1 MRTRDIAML
10 VALAAIWGLSFPLTR
25 LAAPAFGPLPLVG
38 VRVLVAVAVLL
49 PLVLIKERAVLRQ
62 NLGPLFFLG
71 IINSAVPF
79 ALFAFA
85 VLHITS
91 GFTAL
96 LNATTPM
103 FGAVL
108 AAFIFNERVTRSRW
122 LGVFIGFV
130 GVGTLVWDAVG
141 TRSPHA
147 AYGVAAA
154 LTAAFLYAI
163 AATYTK
169 RRLGTLDSTTLAAG
183 SLTGAAIVSLPF
195 AVWQWPSVSPTLVQ
209 WLCAIFLGLFGTAI
223 AYALYFRLIKNVG
236 VARATTVTFLVP
248 LFGIFWGALI
258 LHEHI
263 TWTLLVSCVLVA
275 IGTSLAVGV
284 LRLPESKTEG
294 IA

>member
-1 MRTRDIAML
+1 MRTRDVAML

-25 LAAPAFGPLPLVG
+25 LASPAFGPLPLVG
-38 VRVLVAVAVLL
+38 VRIVVAVLVLL
-49 PLVLIKERAVLRQ
+49 PLVKERAALRK

-71 IINSAVPF
+71 LMNSAIPF

-108 AAFIFNERVTRSRW
+108 AALVFNEQVTRSRL
-122 LGVFIGFV
+122 LGVFVGFL
-130 GVGTLVWDAVG
+130 GVATLVWDAVG

-147 AYGVAAA
+147 AYGIAAA
-154 LTAAFLYAI
+154 LCAAFLYAI

-183 SLTGAAIVSLPF
+183 SLTGAAIATIPF
-195 AVWQWPSVSPTLVQ
+195 AVWQWPSVSPTLTQ
-209 WLCAIFLGLFGTAI
+209 WSCAIFLGLFGTAI

-236 VARATTVTFLVP
+236 VARATTVTFIVP
-248 LFGIFWGALI
+248 LFGIFWGAII

-275 IGTSLAVGV
+275 IGTALAVGV
-284 LRLPESKTEG
+284 LRLPESKTQE